1 MKVGEL
7 SFAAAD
13 EAFRTSG
20 LVVGFGPFAI
30 RLKIRDDR
38 LPRILHQLYAEYPLL
53 GADDA
58 PVFCEMMI
66 IGERRWRSGFKR
78 SFVIYADGEFR
89 GRSTDLPIALPTLE
103 WTMNYV
109 IATTAHR
116 YLMIHSAV
124 AERGGRAVLM
134 PGDPGSGKSTL
145 CAALLGRGWRL
156 LSDEFVLLRP
166 EDGMLVPMPRPVS
179 LKNRS
184 IELIRDAT
192 PELRFGP
199 VISGTPKGDVA
210 LAAPPVDSIR
220 RQHEQA
226 RPRWVVFPKW
236 RAEAGGPELVPLSRA
251 EAFAELTDHAMNY
264 EISGEAGF
272 HAVSRLVEECDAYR
286 FSFNRLGDALDTI
299 ESLYDDTDDTGREAT
314 LGIADVRVS

>member
-1 MKVGEL
+1 VKVGDL

-20 LVVGFGPFAI
+20 LVVGFGPFAF
-30 RLKIRDDR
+30 RLKIRDAD
-38 LPRILHQLYAEYPLL
+38 LTRILHQLYAEYPLL
-53 GADDA
+53 APADA

-66 IGERRWRSGFKR
+66 IGERPWRSFFRR
-78 SFVIYADGEFR
+78 SFVIYADGAFR
-89 GRSTDLPIALPTLE
+89 GRSFDLPIALPTLE

-116 YLMIHSAV
+116 YLMLHSAV
-124 AERGGRAVLM
+124 VERSGLAVLM

-184 IELIRDAT
+184 IELIRHAT

-210 LAAPPVDSIR
+210 LAAPPLDSIR
-220 RQHEQA
+220 RQHEPA

-236 RAEAGGPELVPLSRA
+236 QADAPGPQLTALSRA
-251 EAFAELTDHAMNY
+251 QAFADLTDHAMNY
-264 EISGEAGF
+264 EITGETGF
-272 HAVSRLVEECDAYR
+272 HTVSRLVRDCEAFR
-286 FSFNRLGDALDTI
+286 FSFNRLDEALDTI
-299 ESLYDDTDDTGREAT
+299 ET
-314 LGIADVRVS
+314 LHDRAAAAENVPGTRIADARAS